1 MSNKFNLGQLIKAEG
16 QKGIITKVFETTKD
30 GYLYEV
36 LVNGDYLLY
45 LEKEMELVKGVSPIN
60 ARKGGKVVT
69 NKFKINEKV
78 TVSTKY
84 NTGIIEKEGR
94 IRAIDAFNDDIVYRV
109 QFPFMALTKVPETDI
124 ISLEEP
130 KKYYSGNDL
139 ENMSKEQLLEVLKTY
154 SNYVDIN
161 SKMNKLSIM
170 SISEYINSN
179 KYKDLCNQKDE
190 ISESSNVSIHGDN
203 PFKDEQ
209 KILLDT
215 LKNSKFEV
223 IPASKIEH
231 SKYLQN
237 ILSAYQDSDSFI
249 PTDKSMMQ
257 NTHRLS
263 KYTSLNDVKIGEQV
277 LVLRCNKIGTVIDIE
292 DQIVKVGFT
301 NNNHIT
307 ESINVNKNDIRK
319 VIKVEK

>member
-45 LEKEMELVKGVSPIN
+45 LEKEMELVNEVSQPIN

-94 IRAIDAFNDDIVYRV
+94 IRAIDVFNDDIVYRI

-161 SKMNKLSIM
+161 SKKNKLSIM
-170 SISEYINSN
+170 SISEYINSD

-203 PFKDEQ
+203 PFKDE
-209 KILLDT
+209 
-215 LKNSKFEV
+215 
-223 IPASKIEH
+223 H

-237 ILSAYQDSDSFI
+237 ILSACQDSDFFI
-249 PTDKSMMQ
+249 PTDKFMMQ
-257 NTHRLS
+257 NAHRLS
-263 KYTSLNDVKIGEQV
+263 KYTSLNDVKIGDQV
-277 LVLRCNKIGTVIDIE
+277 LVLRCNKIGTVIDTE